1 LRKERKPIDAE
12 RFYQAVLQVQP
23 LHPDANH
30 DLGVLAV
37 LANKI
42 KVALPLFQKVVRINP
57 KIEQFWLNYIDA
69 PIIGKRYEN
78 AKQVAE
84 QAKTR
89 YVAE

>member
-42 KVALPLFQKVVRINP
+42 KVALPLFQK
-57 KIEQFWLNYIDA
+57 
-69 PIIGKRYEN
+69 
-78 AKQVAE
+78 
-84 QAKTR
+84 
-89 YVAE
+89 